1 MNYRKAMSKKEVI
14 SIVDGVKRHGE
25 NVSVKEDFG
34 GESEFMRH
42 LRVDDQTRSIAG
54 KTYDGKVALVSRKA
68 DGNHVKYTSNV
79 ITKPSNLVKAM
90 RKGLSFK
97 KLKKVRKHGKSTG
110 KHSKSSRHGKSGT
123 RHSKPGSKHS
133 KSGRK
138 HGISGRKHGKSG
150 RKHGKSGR
158 KHGKSGR
165 KNKSSGKKKRKT
177 QKKGSRK

>member
-1 MNYRKAMSKKEVI
+1 MNYKKAISKKEVI

-42 LRVDDQTRSIAG
+42 LRVNDQTRSIAG
-54 KTYDGKVALVSRKA
+54 KTYDGKIALVSRKA

-79 ITKPSNLVKAM
+79 ITKSDNLVKAM
-90 RKGLSFK
+90 REGLSFK
-97 KLKKVRKHGKSTG
+97 KLKKGKTGRKHGKSTRRQG
-110 KHSKSSRHGKSGT
+110 SRKAKQGMSARKQ
-123 RHSKPGSKHS
+123 S
-133 KSGRK
+133 KSG
-138 HGISGRKHGKSG
+138 S
-150 RKHGKSGR
+150 

>member
-1 MNYRKAMSKKEVI
+1 MNYRKAMTKKEVI

-79 ITKPSNLVKAM
+79 ISKSDNLVKAM
-90 RKGLSFK
+90 REGLSFK
-97 KLKKVRKHGKSTG
+97 KLKKGKNSKKHGKSTRRQGSQTAKHG
-110 KHSKSSRHGKSGT
+110 KHSAKKGKSTG
-123 RHSKPGSKHS
+123 
-133 KSGRK
+133 
-138 HGISGRKHGKSG
+138 KHGKSG
-150 RKHGKSGR
+150 RKHGISGR

>member
-97 KLKKVRKHGKSTG
+97 KIKKVRKHGKSTRRQGSQTAKHG
-110 KHSKSSRHGKSGT
+110 KHSAKK
-123 RHSKPGSKHS
+123 
-133 KSGRK
+133 
-138 HGISGRKHGKSG
+138 GKSG
-150 RKHGKSGR
+150 RKHGKSGSR
-158 KHGKSGR
+158 HGKSGSR
-165 KNKSSGKKKRKT
+165 HGKSTGKHGKSGKKKRKT

>member
-1 MNYRKAMSKKEVI
+1 MNYRKAVSKKEVI

-79 ITKPSNLVKAM
+79 ITKSDNLVKAM

-97 KLKKVRKHGKSTG
+97 KLKKGKHSAKHGKSTRRQGSQTAKHG
-110 KHSKSSRHGKSGT
+110 KHSAKKGKSTG
-123 RHSKPGSKHS
+123 
-133 KSGRK
+133 
-138 HGISGRKHGKSG
+138 KHGKSG
-150 RKHGKSGR
+150 RKHGKSGSR
-158 KHGKSGR
+158 HGKSTGKHGK
-165 KNKSSGKKKRKT
+165 SGKKKRKT